1 MEHEANVPE
10 SEDGE
15 KGATSAES
23 GTAGAEELSGAIE
36 KNRETKNEKWSERD
50 EKAVAVGRDAGPI
63 GITGDEK
70 IKRKKGCEKGSAD
83 TRFAPPEEEESSDG
97 ESKNG
102 RPGEKSVIR
111 REKHR

>member
-70 IKRKKGCEKGSAD
+70 IKRKKGHEKGSAS
-83 TRFAPPEEEESSDG
+83 TALPPPENKKADDSEE
-97 ESKNG
+97 KNR
-102 RPGEKSVIR
+102 RP
-111 REKHR
+111 